1 MFFFLYMYNVCNS
14 NILFIAIKKTLTN
27 NDLDDDEGAKHTK
40 SHIKNNNF
48 INANKSI
55 SEIRN

>member
-1 MFFFLYMYNVCNS
+1 MCVIPTSYL
-14 NILFIAIKKTLTN
+14 LQLKQKTLTN
-27 NDLDDDEGAKHTK
+27 NDLDDDEKEEEAKHTK

>member
-1 MFFFLYMYNVCNS
+1 MYNVCNS
-14 NILFIAIKKTLTN
+14 KILFIAIKKTLTN
-27 NDLDDDEGAKHTK
+27 NDLDGDEAKHTK